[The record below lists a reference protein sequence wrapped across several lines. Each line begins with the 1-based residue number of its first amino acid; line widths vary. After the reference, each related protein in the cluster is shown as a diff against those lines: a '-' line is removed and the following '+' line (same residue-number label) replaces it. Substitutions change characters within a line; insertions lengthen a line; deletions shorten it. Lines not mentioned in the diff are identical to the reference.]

1 MKMKEENE
9 KSGLKLNGNSKNYD
23 PGIPSHHFMA
33 NRWGKNEIIYFGHLS
48 GCCELQHNQ

>member
-33 NRWGKNEIIYFGHLS
+33 NRWGNNEILYFG
-48 GCCELQHNQ
+48 GLQNDCKW